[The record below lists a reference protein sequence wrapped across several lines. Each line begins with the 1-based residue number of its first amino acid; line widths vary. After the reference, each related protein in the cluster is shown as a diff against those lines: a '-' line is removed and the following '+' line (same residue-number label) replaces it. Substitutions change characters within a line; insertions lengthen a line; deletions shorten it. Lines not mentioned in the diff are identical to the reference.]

1 MDGANNWQRFR
12 HVTWP
17 GLTPTTLFVLV
28 IMLIGSFQVFEQTYI
43 MTEGG
48 PAYATLTMSY
58 YIYLNAFQYFHM
70 GQAAALAYVLF
81 AVVCIVTALQFT
93 LQRRWVFYQ

>member
-1 MDGANNWQRFR
+1 MGADTTNIALKGTGGAGRQEFS
-12 HVTWP
+12 T
-17 GLTPTTLFVLV
+17 LT
-28 IMLIGSFQVFEQTYI
+28 FQVFDQTYI

-70 GQAAALAYVLF
+70 GRAAALAYILF
-81 AVVCIVTALQFT
+81 IVVFVITVLQFR